1 MKKTWALTAI
11 STPNTTKTEI
21 SFSLLDAPRI
31 RKVAPLPTPH
41 FDTISRKKASK
52 VNFNSS
58 DVIIQHRKTPRK
70 NNTSNEI
77 YYFFAAPHTFF
88 LSLSLSPHLGTLD
101 ICKTLNGRAQLEFTW
116 KFPRKIYAL
125 LVLDEVCTFYPSL
138 GVKIEHFQISHLP
151 LNIQRLETE
160 IHKKRREKT

>member
-1 MKKTWALTAI
+1 MPLAWI
-11 STPNTTKTEI
+11 WE
-21 SFSLLDAPRI
+21 
-31 RKVAPLPTPH
+31 VAPLPPPH

-52 VNFNSS
+52 VKFNSS

-88 LSLSLSPHLGTLD
+88 LFLSLSLSLSLSPHLGTLD

-138 GVKIEHFQISHLP
+138 KVKIEHFKISHLP
-151 LNIQRLETE
+151 LNIERLETE